1 MAKKQEYLYD
11 SVLVIIK
18 NSWFATLNK
27 AAMLGVNT
35 TGRRPTLDSIH
46 QTDILLTLLFLTTNM
61 AAVTS
66 RVNQQYFYSLC
77 QARLDFRRLP
87 GPG

>member
-27 AAMLGVNT
+27 AAMLGVK
-35 TGRRPTLDSIH
+35 
-46 QTDILLTLLFLTTNM
+46 
-61 AAVTS
+61 
-66 RVNQQYFYSLC
+66 
-77 QARLDFRRLP
+77 
-87 GPG
+87 

>member
-1 MAKKQEYLYD
+1 MAKKKEYLYD

-18 NSWFATLNK
+18 NSWFATLDK
-27 AAMLGVNT
+27 AAMLGVSI

-61 AAVTS
+61 TAVTS

-77 QARLDFRRLP
+77 QALR
-87 GPG
+87 